1 MRLNRLFIGIYLVC
15 CLQISL
21 LAQQLTDRYIYRYYN
36 SNQGLSNNSIF
47 SILQDYKG
55 YIWVA
60 TQDGL
65 NRFDGKSFKTYRNN
79 VNDKNSLSNNYII
92 CIFEDRDST
101 LWIGTRGGG
110 LSKFNRANDN
120 FTNYFYQANNTSSI
134 SHAEVS
140 SIYEDNQNNLW
151 IGTDG
156 GGLNLFNRQSEK
168 FTRFDNKTT
177 NSDEPNPL
185 KILAINGDDHDNLL
199 IGTWDYGLL
208 IFNIKSKKFSHL
220 NNAGVKNGHTF
231 DRIWTIKKDRLGNF
245 FLGLFE
251 GGFQYFDY
259 SKKQFSCLQSE
270 FNKLY
275 GKSSIYSFCEIS
287 NNELLIGTD
296 IGIFIVSIKYNKKGF
311 YLTKD
316 IEKLNSYFSIS
327 VMKDKSGNIWSTDYL
342 RGLVQLIPVD
352 KQFLVQAVAIG
363 SSGEQA
369 NQLQITSFTE
379 TENGQIIFGTEVGIF
394 LFDSKTRTF
403 KKLEKFLDPNILKQ
417 RITELNF
424 YNNTIWSSRIYDISW
439 FNKRTGK
446 FDTFFSIPH
455 DIFNSNRNGFTDF
468 LFKNNIGWFAS
479 ENGLYKVDLQSR
491 KMNTIID
498 PKETENGF
506 NIFSVRSIADD
517 NNGNILMATFGGGL
531 IVYNTIT
538 DQKTLYQ
545 HDPNNPLSISSNY
558 INQVIVSKQ
567 GKIWLCTFNG
577 LEEFDKK
584 TGVFKHYNALN
595 GFPANLMNSV
605 VEDDRGNLWI
615 STQISISKF
624 NPATGKTWKFNF
636 YNQGS
641 QNVFIIRS
649 AYKATNGYLYF
660 GRIGSFVFFHP
671 DSIKENTKG
680 PLIYLTDFKINYQ
693 SVSVGVNSRLKK
705 NIEDAKEV
713 VLKHSQSSFSFTFA
727 AINYSYPE
735 KVQYAYMLKN
745 FDKDWINA
753 GNQSIA
759 NYTNIPLGN
768 YVFKVKASN
777 ENGIWN
783 NDGVSIRV
791 RILPAFWETWYF
803 KVALSFFIILTGFI
817 LIVNKIGHIK
827 AEKLKMEKMVVER
840 TSQLIEK
847 NTILEEQKEE
857 IEQQKEE
864 IKTHHDDLAHHKDHL
879 EIMISVRTIELEKAL
894 IKAKE
899 SDALKSSFLA
909 NMSHEIRTPLN
920 AIVGFSTLLNSE
932 ELTSEKRETFT
943 SIIQSNSDA
952 LLVLIDDILDLSKIE
967 AGQIDIQLST
977 IKADSFTKQIFETFG
992 QSKTQQNVEIM
1003 INPLAANND
1012 YYIQADPYRLKQI
1025 FNNLLSNAIKFT
1037 NQGFIEIGVLPP
1049 ENRHFTFYVKDTGI
1063 GISPENHKIVFDRFR
1078 KVESISNTLYGG
1090 TGLGLAITKRLI
1102 ELLGGKIWVESAI
1115 NTGSTFYFT
1124 IPLAE
1129 IPKNENN
1136 ETTPTNIK
1144 PSDIKI
1150 NTILIVE
1157 DNEANYIYLFE
1168 LLKDFKIKIL
1178 WARDGNEAVDIT
1190 RKNADIALILMD
1202 IKLPGI
1208 SGTEALKKIRKFNS
1222 TVPVIAQ
1229 TAFALNE
1236 EKNEFMESGFTGY
1249 ISKPIKKS
1257 ELWAV
1262 LKNYLST

>member
-1 MRLNRLFIGIYLVC
+1 MRPIRLLFGIYLVL

-21 LAQQLTDRYIYRYYN
+21 LAQKITDRYSSRYYN
-36 SNQGLSNNSIF
+36 SNQGLSNNSIV

-55 YIWVA
+55 YIWVG

-120 FTNYFYQANNTSSI
+120 FTNYFYQANNSSSI

-156 GGLNLFNRQSEK
+156 GGLNLFNKHSEK
-168 FTRFDNKTT
+168 FTRYDNKTT

-185 KILAINGDDHDNLL
+185 KILAINGDDQGNLL

-208 IFNIKSKKFSHL
+208 NFNIKSKKFSHVS
-220 NNAGVKNGHTF
+220 NAGKKNGHTF

-275 GKSSIYSFCEIS
+275 GKSSIYSFCEIG

-296 IGIFIVSIKYNKKGF
+296 IGIYIVPFEYNKKDF
-311 YLTKD
+311 YLSKA
-316 IEKLNSYFSIS
+316 IEKLNSYFSITI
-327 VMKDKSGNIWSTDYL
+327 MKDKSGNIWSTDYL
-342 RGLVQLIPVD
+342 RGLVQLIPVNS
-352 KQFLVQAVAIG
+352 QFLVQKVAVG
-363 SSGEQA
+363 LPGEQA

-379 TENGQIIFGTEVGIF
+379 TENGEIIFGTELGTF
-394 LFDSKTRTF
+394 LFDSKTRNF
-403 KKLEKFLDPNILKQ
+403 KKLEKNLDVNILKR

-424 YNNTIWSSRIYDISW
+424 YDKTIWSSRIYDISS
-439 FNKRTGK
+439 FNKRTLK
-446 FDTFFSIPH
+446 FDTFFSIPQE
-455 DIFNSNRNGFTDF
+455 IFSSKRNGFTDF
-468 LFKNNIGWFAS
+468 LIKNNTGWFAS
-479 ENGLYKVDLQSR
+479 ENGLYKVDLLTGKS
-491 KMNTIID
+491 NTIIS
-498 PKETENGF
+498 PKDTENGF
-506 NIFSVRSIADD
+506 NIFSIRSIADD

-531 IVYNTIT
+531 IVYNTT
-538 DQKTLYQ
+538 TSQRALYQ
-545 HDPNNPLSISSNY
+545 HDPNNPYSISSNY
-558 INQVIVSKQ
+558 INQVIVSKE

-584 TGVFKHYNALN
+584 TGVFKHYNTLN
-595 GFPANLMNSV
+595 GFPSNLMNSV
-605 VEDDRGNLWI
+605 VEDDHGNLWI

-624 NPATGKTWKFNF
+624 NPATGKTWNFNF

-649 AYKATNGYLYF
+649 AYKGTNGMLYF
-660 GRIGSFVFFHP
+660 GRLGSFVFFNP
-671 DSIKENTKG
+671 DSIKEDIKG
-680 PLIYLTDFKINYQ
+680 PIIYLTDFKINYQ
-693 SVSVGVNSRLKK
+693 SVSVGVNSLLKR
-705 NIEDAKEV
+705 NIEDAKGV
-713 VLKHSQSSFSFTFA
+713 LLKHSQSSFTFSFA
-727 AINYSYPE
+727 AINYNYPE

-753 GNQSIA
+753 GNRSIA

-768 YVFKVKASN
+768 YVFMVKASN

-783 NDGVSIRV
+783 NEGVSIRV

-803 KVALSFFIILTGFI
+803 KLAIVFFIGLTSFI
-817 LIVNKIGHIK
+817 WIVNKISHVK
-827 AEKLKMEKMVVER
+827 AEKLKLEKMVLVR
-840 TSQLIEK
+840 TSQLVEK

-864 IKTHHDDLAHHKDHL
+864 IKTHHDDLTHHKDHL
-879 EIMISVRTIELEKAL
+879 EIMISERTLELEKAL

-920 AIVGFSTLLNSE
+920 AIVGFSSLLNSE
-932 ELTSEKRETFT
+932 ELTSEKRESFT

-967 AGQIDIQLST
+967 AGQIEIKLSI
-977 IKADSFTKQIFETFG
+977 IKADIFTKQIFETFR
-992 QSKTQQNVEIM
+992 QIKTQQGVEVR
-1003 INPLAANND
+1003 INSLAANNN
-1012 YYIQADPYRLKQI
+1012 YYIQADPFRLKQI

-1037 NQGFIEIGVLPP
+1037 SHGFIEIGVLPP
-1049 ENRHFTFYVKDTGI
+1049 ENKHFTFYVKDTGI
-1063 GISPENHKIVFDRFR
+1063 GISPEYHKVVFDRFR
-1078 KVESISNTLYGG
+1078 KVESVSNTLYGG

-1102 ELLGGKIWVESAI
+1102 ELLGGKIWVESSI
-1115 NTGSTFYFT
+1115 NSGSKFYFT
-1124 IPLAE
+1124 IPLSE
-1129 IPKNENN
+1129 KPKNENS
-1136 ETTPTNIK
+1136 ETASINIK

-1150 NTILIVE
+1150 NTLLIVE
-1157 DNEANYIYLFE
+1157 DNDANYLYLYE

-1178 WARDGNEAVDIT
+1178 WTRDGNEAVDIT
-1190 RKNADIALILMD
+1190 RKNTDIDLILMD

-1208 SGTEALKKIRKFNS
+1208 SGTEALMKIRKFNS
-1222 TVPVIAQ
+1222 RVPIIAQ

-1262 LKNYLST
+1262 LKNYLSI

>member
-1 MRLNRLFIGIYLVC
+1 MRLNLLFLGIYLVC

-21 LAQQLTDRYIYRYYN
+21 LAQQVTDRYSYRYYN
-36 SNQGLSNNSIF
+36 SNQGLSNNSIV

-55 YIWVA
+55 YIWVG

-79 VNDKNSLSNNYII
+79 VDDKNSLSNNYII

-156 GGLNLFNRQSEK
+156 GGLNLFNKHSEK
-168 FTRFDNKTT
+168 FTRCDNKTT
-177 NSDEPNPL
+177 NSDGSNPL
-185 KILAINGDDHDNLL
+185 KILAINGDDHGNLL

-208 IFNIKSKKFSHL
+208 IFNIKSKKFNKV
-220 NNAGVKNGHTF
+220 NNACDKNGHTF

-245 FLGLFE
+245 FLGLYE

-259 SKKQFSCLQSE
+259 SKKKFSCLQSE

-275 GKSSIYSFCEIS
+275 GKSSIYSFCEIG
-287 NNELLIGTD
+287 NNKLLIGTNV
-296 IGIFIVSIKYNKKGF
+296 GIYIVSIKYIKKGF

-316 IEKLNSYFSIS
+316 IKKLNSYFSIS
-327 VMKDKSGNIWSTDYL
+327 IMIDKSGNIWSTDYL
-342 RGLVQLIPVD
+342 RGLVQLIPVNS
-352 KQFLVQAVAIG
+352 QFLVQEVALG
-363 SSGEQA
+363 FSGEQP

-379 TENGQIIFGTEVGIF
+379 TKNGEIIFGTEVGIF
-394 LFDSKTRTF
+394 FFDSKTRTF
-403 KKLEKFLDPNILKQ
+403 KKLEKDLDDNILKR

-424 YNNTIWSSRIYDISW
+424 YEKTIWSSRIYDISC
-439 FNKRTGK
+439 FNKRTRK

-455 DIFNSNRNGFTDF
+455 EIFNSNRNGFTDF
-468 LFKNNIGWFAS
+468 IIRNNIGWFAS
-479 ENGLYKVDLQSR
+479 ENGLYKLNLQSR
-491 KMNTIID
+491 KLNTIIG

-531 IVYNTIT
+531 IVYNTNT

-545 HDPNNPLSISSNY
+545 HDPNNPRSISSNY
-558 INQVIVSKQ
+558 INQVIVSKE

-584 TGVFKHYNALN
+584 TGVFRHYNTNN

-624 NPATGKTWKFNF
+624 NPATGKTWNFNF

-649 AYKATNGYLYF
+649 AYKAINGYLYF

-680 PLIYLTDFKINYQ
+680 PIIYLTDFKINYQ
-693 SVSVGVNSRLKK
+693 SVSVGVNSLLKR

-727 AINYSYPE
+727 AINYNSPE

-745 FDKDWINA
+745 FDKDWINT
-753 GNQSIA
+753 GNRSIA
-759 NYTNIPLGN
+759 NYTNIPLGK
-768 YVFKVKASN
+768 YVFMVKASN

-783 NDGVSIRV
+783 NEGVSIRV
-791 RILPAFWETWYF
+791 KILPAFWETWYF
-803 KVALSFFIILTGFI
+803 KLALAFFIGLTGFI
-817 LIVNKIGHIK
+817 LIVNKISHVK
-827 AEKLKMEKMVVER
+827 AEKLKLEKMVVKR

-847 NTILEEQKEE
+847 NTILKEQKEE

-879 EIMISVRTIELEKAL
+879 EIMISERTIELEKAL

-920 AIVGFSTLLNSE
+920 AIVGFSSLLNTE
-932 ELTSEKRETFT
+932 ELTYEKRETFT

-967 AGQIDIQLST
+967 AGQIEIQLST

-992 QSKTQQNVEIM
+992 QSKTQQGVEIR
-1003 INPLAANND
+1003 INSLAANND
-1012 YYIQADPYRLKQI
+1012 YYIYADPFRLKQI

-1049 ENRHFTFYVKDTGI
+1049 ENKHFTFYVKDTGI
-1063 GISPENHKIVFDRFR
+1063 GISPEYHKVVFDRFR
-1078 KVESISNTLYGG
+1078 KVESISDTLYGG

-1124 IPLAE
+1124 IPMAE
-1129 IPKNENN
+1129 TPKIENN
-1136 ETTPTNIK
+1136 ETASINIK

-1157 DNEANYIYLFE
+1157 DNEANYLYLYE

-1190 RKNADIALILMD
+1190 RKNADIDLILMD

-1222 TVPVIAQ
+1222 RVPIIAQ

-1249 ISKPIKKS
+1249 ISKPIKKL